1 MNGISLL
8 TNETLLITGAAG
20 SIGRELVL
28 GFAFKKP
35 KRLILVDISETGL
48 HSLLEELTVKFSEVT
63 VSYFVESVCNA
74 DFLNHLFANFK
85 ITSVFHAAAYKHV
98 SLMQENTC
106 AAITTNILGAQLLID
121 SSIKYKVNQV
131 VVISTDKAVNPINTM
146 GRTKKV
152 VEDYLKFR
160 LKDCVNTKLIALRL
174 CNVYGSAGSVVPVFK
189 KRIEQNLPIEIKDK
203 NLVRDFISSTRVLEI
218 CEYLLANKELEGLF
232 IPKKTEKKAITQIA
246 TEVLH
251 AFAVD
256 AKSYPIVF
264 TKLPKIEKLEEEL
277 WSSTESRKFINNSPV
292 AAIESSTDSQFDLNL
307 LQDCLAAAQI
317 YSVENAEIKLAALT
331 SF

>member
-74 DFLNHLFANFK
+74 DFLNHLFVNFK

-131 VVISTDKAVNPINTM
+131 VVISTDKAVSPVNTM

-152 VEDYLKFR
+152 VESYLNFR

-203 NLVRDFISSTRVLEI
+203 NLVRDFISSTQVLEMFN
-218 CEYLLANKELEGLF
+218 YLLANKELEGLF

-264 TKLPKIEKLEEEL
+264 TKLPKIEKLEEKL
-277 WSSTESRKFINNSPV
+277 WSSTESRKNIENSPLV
-292 AAIESSTDSQFDLNL
+292 AVENTTDILFDL
-307 LQDCLAAAQI
+307 QIMQECIAAAQN
-317 YSVENAEIKLAALT
+317 YSIENAQNKLVVLT
-331 SF
+331 SA